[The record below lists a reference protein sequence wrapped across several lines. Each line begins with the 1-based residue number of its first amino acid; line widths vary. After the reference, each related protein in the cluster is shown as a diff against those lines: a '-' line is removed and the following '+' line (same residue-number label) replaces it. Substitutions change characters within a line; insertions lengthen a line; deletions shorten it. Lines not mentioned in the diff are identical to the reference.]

1 MGHHHHH
8 HRCRK
13 QPGASSR
20 VAEEGMVRLHSRRPN
35 SKELQLVES
44 EGGAEERT
52 EGRSCGGAGIIR
64 RGMRR
69 TDERWIWQDRRRA
82 ARRSPSHHRNSSR
95 IRIHIHIHIRN
106 RIPPL
111 CPHPR
116 PHWCQLP
123 PPCRPHHQVRFSP
136 SPPLLPS
143 PLLLRLRLPTSQYS
157 QPQQL

>member
-8 HRCRK
+8 RRRK
-13 QPGASSR
+13 QSGASSR

-35 SKELQLVES
+35 SEELQLVER
-44 EGGAEERT
+44 EGGAEERS

-64 RGMRR
+64 RGRRR

-82 ARRSPSHHRNSSR
+82 ARRSPGHHRNSNSR
-95 IRIHIHIHIRN
+95 IHIRIHTRN

-116 PHWCQLP
+116 PHRCQLP
-123 PPCRPHHQVRFSP
+123 PPCRPHHQQVRFSP
-136 SPPLLPS
+136 SP
-143 PLLLRLRLPTSQYS
+143 LLLLLLRLPTSRHSQP